1 MGAKE
6 ENGIGLPTLIMLT
19 SFLRCHQ
26 CQFPG
31 TDTGTVAHSP
41 KPPPKSAHFPTP
53 PTRASTPS
61 IMSSAMLPSPTP
73 PGGAPVSPSA
83 GRGPPPSVTDEEF
96 VRKAVTA
103 AVRGTIGDNVYS
115 HARTEQWT
123 NAIVEN
129 LVMRLVSIDRDYKY
143 VTTCMIVQ
151 KSGAGMRSATSCFW
165 NAETD
170 HGHSITMEHGE
181 MYVITTIFVCKA

>member
-1 MGAKE
+1 MHPAKYDH
-6 ENGIGLPTLIMLT
+6 G
-19 SFLRCHQ
+19 
-26 CQFPG
+26 
-31 TDTGTVAHSP
+31 
-41 KPPPKSAHFPTP
+41 
-53 PTRASTPS
+53 STPD
-61 IMSSAMLPSPTP
+61 P
-73 PGGAPVSPSA
+73 PRGGA
-83 GRGPPPSVTDEEF
+83 RVTDEAF
-96 VRKAVTA
+96 VREAVNA
-103 AVRGTIGDNVYS
+103 AVRGTIGDSPYS
-115 HARTEQWT
+115 HARTEEWT

-170 HGHSITMEHGE
+170 HGHSITMEHGD